1 MPTRFGCMGP
11 NLPQDTVDSSTQKS
25 ALPSFPGCS
34 ACGNSARRMCD
45 EHFFSQHLF
54 DSVISLVYNTVMKPS
69 REPSWTID
77 ELSGAVEAALAE
89 GYEGP
94 PNGRV
99 RGVPD
104 ERTIRYYTTLG
115 LLDRANEMKGR
126 TALYGRR
133 HLLQLVAI
141 KKLQARGQTLAEIQR
156 ALLGQTDAALARMA
170 GIKSAE
176 TGGRSAAAQARSAR
190 AFWREAPAAALAST
204 PELDAEPVDAPT
216 SAADRAVAHEDL
228 QVLQG
233 IELTSD
239 VTLLLAA
246 ARALESEELQKLRT
260 AAGPLIDL
268 LARLQIISPRGR
280 GDSK

>member
-1 MPTRFGCMGP
+1 MKRIGQNGGG
-11 NLPQDTVDSSTQKS
+11 SS
-25 ALPSFPGCS
+25 
-34 ACGNSARRMCD
+34 RRR
-45 EHFFSQHLF
+45 
-54 DSVISLVYNTVMKPS
+54 DSVFSGSTYLTVLYTRGYNTVMKQS
-69 REPSWTID
+69 REAIWTID
-77 ELSGAVEAALAE
+77 ELRGAVEAALAE
-89 GYEGP
+89 GYGGP

-115 LLDRANEMKGR
+115 LLDRASEMRGR

-156 ALLGQTDAALARMA
+156 ALLGQTDATLARLA
-170 GIKSAE
+170 GVN
-176 TGGRSAAAQARSAR
+176 GGDVLGRAAAAPARPPR
-190 AFWREAPAAALAST
+190 AFWRQRPEST
-204 PELDAEPVDAPT
+204 PESPPELAEE
-216 SAADRAVAHEDL
+216 SAYSERKTAARAESCGAAGDTH

-233 IELTSD
+233 VELTAN

-246 ARALESEELQKLRT
+246 ARTLATEDLRELR
-260 AAGPLIDL
+260 AAAHPLIDL
-268 LARLQIISPRGR
+268 LVRLQIIPPRAQ